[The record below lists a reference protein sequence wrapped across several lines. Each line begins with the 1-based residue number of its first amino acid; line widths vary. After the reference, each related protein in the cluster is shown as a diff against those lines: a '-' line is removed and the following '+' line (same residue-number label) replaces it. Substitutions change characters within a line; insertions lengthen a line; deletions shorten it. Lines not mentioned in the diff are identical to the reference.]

1 MSVWADSPLLLSNN
15 PNLPVG
21 ANDMAFDRGQHYL
34 YIDNAGNR
42 QMFRIP
48 VEPDGS
54 AGPLQLFAD
63 GATIDSQLGLAGA
76 VALYGA
82 DGIQFDVRGNLYVM
96 ANQADE
102 VQVLS
107 PAGELIAQ
115 SSRQAAFVFIRSEAI
130 TAAGRNESSC
140 ACTRIPSALR
150 SSNPSPGLKPPT
162 ERSRIHSSFVSG

>member
-34 YIDNAGNR
+34 YIDNTGNR

-63 GATIDSQLGLAGA
+63 GATIDSQLGLAGP

-107 PAGELIAQ
+107 PAGELIARYIGTGVNALDFNA
-115 SSRQAAFVFIRSEAI
+115 SPVFEGRQLYI
-130 TAAGRNESSC
+130 TNMSGNDGGINSKVSVMTA
-140 ACTRIPSALR
+140 PY
-150 SSNPSPGLKPPT
+150 PGLLPT
-162 ERSRIHSSFVSG
+162 S

>member
-63 GATIDSQLGLAGA
+63 GATIDSQLGLAGP

-107 PAGELIAQ
+107 PAGELIARYIGTGVNALDFNA
-115 SSRQAAFVFIRSEAI
+115 SPVFEGRQLYI
-130 TAAGRNESSC
+130 TNMSGNDGGINSKVSVMTA
-140 ACTRIPSALR
+140 PY
-150 SSNPSPGLKPPT
+150 PGLLPT
-162 ERSRIHSSFVSG
+162 S